1 MALWGKKKTNL
12 TLGIKVLRIG
22 LFFFQLLPLDRI
34 FKKLSQASC
43 II

>member
-22 LFFFQLLPLDRI
+22 LFFFPAPAFRQD
-34 FKKLSQASC
+34 F
-43 II
+43 